1 MGAAVTLN
9 RIKIETGIAD
19 IRDKY
24 MVLDFNYPEYNR
36 AVRFAEE
43 SYMYYYETSPGEIKP
58 KFCLIDGMS
67 IDHCSSFI
75 VPEFAK
81 QYVLIH
87 GEPCSSFKFRP
98 GSLIYYQNKVT
109 PEYIKDLKYATD
121 YIASGQRCHFIK
133 KDYLLGDS
141 DSVAKCC
148 SKTNTKHCPKIF
160 NNNYKTE
167 HCDDFMTG
175 FCRNDPGNPN
185 CLEWLRVKR
194 KPAMSTYS
202 DICSKHMDARYCS
215 EFIRIIRP
223 DYFTFGDMAL
233 YVFCNDHK
241 GNRNCWCANY
251 PKSNSGD
258 KYLGPR
264 VCWLHECTDESRDR
278 KWLYYNQD
286 VQRTR
291 CKYVGCTI
299 NVNSLALKNSQ
310 AELTSNCT
318 RTTSAVGDVHPGEP
332 VVNDKIKLPTW
343 LGASITLVVISVIF
357 YFISIY
363 SRPKI
368 KTNDINVRRR

>member
-98 GSLIYYQNKVT
+98 GSLIYYQNEVT

-133 KDYLLGDS
+133 
-141 DSVAKCC
+141 
-148 SKTNTKHCPKIF
+148 
-160 NNNYKTE
+160 
-167 HCDDFMTG
+167 
-175 FCRNDPGNPN
+175 
-185 CLEWLRVKR
+185 
-194 KPAMSTYS
+194 
-202 DICSKHMDARYCS
+202 
-215 EFIRIIRP
+215 RIISWVIVIAWQNVVLRQIP
-223 DYFTFGDMAL
+223 NT
-233 YVFCNDHK
+233 VQ
-241 GNRNCWCANY
+241 
-251 PKSNSGD
+251 
-258 KYLGPR
+258 KYLIII
-264 VCWLHECTDESRDR
+264 
-278 KWLYYNQD
+278 
-286 VQRTR
+286 TR
-291 CKYVGCTI
+291 QNIVTI
-299 NVNSLALKNSQ
+299 S
-310 AELTSNCT
+310 
-318 RTTSAVGDVHPGEP
+318 
-332 VVNDKIKLPTW
+332 
-343 LGASITLVVISVIF
+343 
-357 YFISIY
+357 
-363 SRPKI
+363 
-368 KTNDINVRRR
+368 